1 MVKGDLIKNG
11 KFDEIEA
18 LVKGEKNSLQSLR

>member
-18 LVKGEKNSLQSLR
+18 LVKEAKKLACNH